1 MKELLKLLCFLLLL
15 TSVSAAAQDKY
26 RVDSLITELGHE
38 TVDSLR
44 CRIMLE
50 ISEAYKTT
58 DTSISLSYLR
68 QIKSFG
74 ADLRDKS
81 YLGHAYEIEGD
92 INVHFGQYD
101 EAVLAYD
108 RAMALYNEAQNNIA
122 YYECM
127 KKKGNVY
134 LFQGNYTQAMN
145 YYETALD
152 YYRRNNIAEGASKC
166 LNNIGIIYKNQGK
179 YVEALRVYNESIAII
194 DAEKVPMQV
203 AQGYINMGNVF
214 VYLGTYEQAL
224 DYFERS
230 REIAEKEGSI
240 QNLALI
246 LINSGVV
253 LNKCNNFQKAAEYYH
268 RALDMFRSI
277 DDRIQVSNCLIN
289 IGTNLSSMGNHSEGL
304 EYVKQGMEMKV
315 ELGDRKAISN
325 CLIHMAEIHTK
336 MEEYERASELLAE
349 AIPVKEEL
357 GDMEALARCYL
368 GLAQIS
374 FEDGDYKKAGDL
386 SDRALKTAAELG
398 SLEHLATGYA
408 IKRDIALALNNYRAA
423 YDFESMHNLYHDSV
437 LNEANSKAAMEM
449 EFRHR
454 SRALENENNN
464 LKIQSELSAQLMK
477 KKNALMRSFAGMAI
491 LLAALLILGVYF
503 FRRMRL
509 SSMKLEEKNLVITR
523 QNMELDNMNRTKDRM
538 MSIIAHDLRGT
549 MGNQITAIDVLHR
562 VEISGNKDFDRKK
575 LMSNLK
581 NSASYS
587 LELLENLLHW
597 SRLEENSNHFH
608 PDRINLSYIMAG
620 CVALFDETA
629 MMKKLEVKSEIAG
642 DIEINGDR
650 IMLEVIFR
658 NLLSNA
664 IKFSETGGRI
674 TVSAQDESS
683 HILVKIADNG
693 VGMTKERIDKILN
706 NGGFTSR
713 GTANEKGAGIGMTL
727 VREFTAI
734 HKGTLLITS
743 EPGAGTSISLS
754 FPATI

>member
-1 MKELLKLLCFLLLL
+1 MKELVKLLYILLLL
-15 TSVSAAAQDKY
+15 TSVSAAAQEKY

-44 CRIMLE
+44 CRMMLE
-50 ISEAYKTT
+50 IAEAYKTS

-74 ADLRDKS
+74 ADLKDKS
-81 YLGHAYEIEGD
+81 YLGHAYELEGD
-92 INVHFGQYD
+92 IKVHFGHYD

-127 KKKGNVY
+127 KNKGNVY
-134 LFQGNYTQAMN
+134 LFQGNYSQAMN

-152 YYRRNNIAEGASKC
+152 YYRRNNIAEGASRC
-166 LNNIGIIYKNQGK
+166 LNNMGIIYKDQGK
-179 YVEALRVYNESIAII
+179 YVEALRVYTESIAII
-194 DAEKVPMQV
+194 DPERVPMQV

-214 VYLGTYEQAL
+214 VYLGAYERAL
-224 DYFERS
+224 EYFEDARV
-230 REIAEKEGSI
+230 IAEEEGNI
-240 QNLALI
+240 QSLGLI

-253 LNKCNNFQKAAEYYH
+253 LNKCNNFQKAGEYYH

-277 DDRIQVSNCLIN
+277 DNRIQISNCLIN
-289 IGTNLSSMGNHSEGL
+289 IGTNLSSLGNHEEGL
-304 EYVKQGMEMKV
+304 EYVKKGMEIKI
-315 ELGDRKAISN
+315 ELGNRKAISN
-325 CLIHMAEIHTK
+325 CMIHMAEIHTK
-336 MEEYERASELLAE
+336 MMEYDRATELFMN

-368 GLAQIS
+368 GLAAVS
-374 FEDGDYKKAGDL
+374 YDLADFTRAGQMANQ
-386 SDRALKTAAELG
+386 ALATAEEIN
-398 SLEHLATGYA
+398 SLEHLVTGYG
-408 IKRDIALALNNYRAA
+408 IKRDIALAREDYQSA
-423 YDFESMHNLYHDSV
+423 YHFESFHNLYHDSV
-437 LNEANSKAAMEM
+437 LSEAISKAAMEM
-449 EFRHR
+449 EIKHR
-454 SRALENENNN
+454 SRALEKENNN

-491 LLAALLILGVYF
+491 LFAALLVLGIYF

-597 SRLEENSNHFH
+597 SRLEENDNHFR
-608 PDRINLSYIMAG
+608 PDKINLSSIVAG
-620 CVALFDETA
+620 CVSLFDESA
-629 MMKKLEVKSEIAG
+629 MMKKLEVTREIA
-642 DIEINGDR
+642 DDMEIHGDR
-650 IMLEVIFR
+650 IMLEAIFR

-664 IKFSETGGRI
+664 IKFSESGGKI
-674 TVSAQDESS
+674 IISAQEEKE

-693 VGMTKERIDKILN
+693 VGMTKERIDKILY

-727 VREFTAI
+727 VREFTAM

-743 EPGAGTSISLS
+743 EPGVGTTVNLS
-754 FPATI
+754 FPEIA